1 MKEKNH
7 EEFSIVVKN
16 ITDSSEVINNKACAN
31 LLLKNQINL
40 QLCQISL
47 HFFLFLVDKF
57 TLLDPD
63 LGEKMN
69 VDPCGSGSTALAKRM
84 HTFLY
89 GLYSYKNKLLKS
101 ENIGNCS
108 YYTCRFQ
115 EKLPFL
121 WKKFSFIPVGMSSR

>member
-108 YYTCRFQ
+108 YYTCKVSRKIAIFV
-115 EKLPFL
+115 
-121 WKKFSFIPVGMSSR
+121 KKVQFHTGRYVF